1 MLNNWYSRWICEFPS
16 DGLSPINLTP
26 MISLRQSFVSWVL
39 PETQSSV
46 LTPFPGILG
55 KISWSWYIGFNWCFM
70 VSWQLDAVYFPVDT
84 GRKLNLLMH
93 VQFMSCIYRVKI
105 SVIETVWMKVLLC
118 DNPGSGRSSYVNI
131 FRDCWSQGSKLR
143 YVD

>member
-1 MLNNWYSRWICEFPS
+1 MFHLPDIYFTPVEMLNNWYSRWICEFPS

-84 GRKLNLLMH
+84 GRKLNLHKTFRRRL
-93 VQFMSCIYRVKI
+93 RRLLN
-105 SVIETVWMKVLLC
+105 VLCTFNLC
-118 DNPGSGRSSYVNI
+118 PVSTG
-131 FRDCWSQGSKLR
+131 LR
-143 YVD
+143 FL